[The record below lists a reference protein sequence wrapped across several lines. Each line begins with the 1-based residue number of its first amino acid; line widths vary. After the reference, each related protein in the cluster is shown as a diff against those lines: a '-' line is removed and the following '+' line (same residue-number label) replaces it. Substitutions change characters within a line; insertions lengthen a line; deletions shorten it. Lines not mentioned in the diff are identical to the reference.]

1 MPPRH
6 VRSPEDGRVHR
17 TEHVLELLLQDPAYA
32 KVIALC
38 RHRLTVQNSKLEQI
52 VVDFDELQT
61 LTSSL
66 HVDDVFCSLGTTI
79 KKAGSREAF
88 WKVDFEYVV
97 NVARFGLSLGARG
110 FYVVSSMGA
119 NPQSRAF
126 YLRVKGEMEEAV
138 KALGYPSI
146 GIFKPSLIAGRRR
159 ESRLGER
166 VALWLAKLISPLL
179 VGPPK
184 KYRPNSAAAIARAM
198 IRHAGDCPSG
208 SVIIPSSAIPETP

>member
-1 MPPRH
+1 MGKTAMIAGARGLVGH
-6 VRSPEDGRVHR
+6 HL
-17 TEHVLELLLQDPAYA
+17 LELLLQDPSYA
-32 KVIALC
+32 KVIALS
-38 RHRLTVQNSKLEQI
+38 RHQLTVQNSKLEEI
-52 VVDFDELQT
+52 LVDFDELQT
-61 LTSSL
+61 ITPSL
-66 HVDDVFCSLGTTI
+66 HVEDVFCSLGTTI

-88 WKVDFEYVV
+88 RKVDFDYVV

-146 GIFKPSLIAGRRR
+146 GIFRPSLIVGRRR

-179 VGPPK
+179 VGPLK

-198 IRHAGDCPSG
+198 IRHAGHQSPG
-208 SVIIPSSAIPETP
+208 GTVIIPSSAIPETL

>member
-1 MPPRH
+1 MGKTAMIAGATGLVGH
-6 VRSPEDGRVHR
+6 HL
-17 TEHVLELLLQDPAYA
+17 LELLLQDPSYA
-32 KVIALC
+32 KVIALS
-38 RHRLTVQNSKLEQI
+38 RHRLTVQNSKLEEI
-52 VVDFDELQT
+52 LVDFDQLQT
-61 LTSSL
+61 ITPSL
-66 HVDDVFCSLGTTI
+66 HVEDVFCSLGTTI
-79 KKAGSREAF
+79 KRAGSREAF
-88 WKVDFEYVV
+88 RKVDFDYVV

-138 KALGYPSI
+138 KAFGYPSL
-146 GIFKPSLIAGRRR
+146 GIFRPSLIAGRRR

-179 VGPPK
+179 VGPLK

-198 IRHAGDCPSG
+198 IRHAGDCPAG